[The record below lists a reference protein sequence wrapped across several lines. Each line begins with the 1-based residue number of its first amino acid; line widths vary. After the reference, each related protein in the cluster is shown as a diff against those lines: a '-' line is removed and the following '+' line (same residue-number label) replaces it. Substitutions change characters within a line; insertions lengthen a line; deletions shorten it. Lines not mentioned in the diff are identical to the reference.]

1 MAAVTRRRARL
12 GRAAGRGATKVG
24 SYNFGRL
31 LRIPHSMKIFRGIA
45 RRSER
50 VPVALAIGNFDG
62 VHRGHQ
68 ALLAQLVDAA
78 RRHRLTP
85 AVMTFEPHPR
95 ELFAP
100 ASAPARVANLRDK
113 IDALAAAGV
122 ERVFIQ
128 HFNRRFASL
137 SPERF
142 IDEVLVGGLDT
153 RWLLV
158 GDDFRFGA
166 RRAGD
171 VELLRQRAAERD
183 YIVEQLATVQEHG
196 VRVSS
201 SEVRQ
206 ALAAGDLARAAA
218 LLGRPYAISGRVLHG
233 RKLGREI
240 GFPTLNLRLAHKRP
254 AARGIYAVRVH
265 GLGERPRPGV
275 ASIGLRPTVDDSGR
289 WLLEVHLFDFAQQV
303 YGRLVRV
310 ELVHKLRDET
320 KYDSLQGLTAAIR
333 NDAATARALLALR

>member
-1 MAAVTRRRARL
+1 
-12 GRAAGRGATKVG
+12 
-24 SYNFGRL
+24 
-31 LRIPHSMKIFRGIA
+31 MKIFRGIA
-45 RRSER
+45 RRSDR
-50 VPVALAIGNFDG
+50 TPVALAIGNFDG

-68 ALLAQLVDAA
+68 ALLAQVVAAA
-78 RRHRLTP
+78 RQQSLAP

-100 ASAPARVANLRDK
+100 ASAPARIANLRDK
-113 IDALAAAGV
+113 IDALAAAGIA
-122 ERVFIQ
+122 RVFIQ
-128 HFNRRFASL
+128 HFNRRFAAL
-137 SPERF
+137 SPEQF
-142 IDEVLVGGLDT
+142 IDDVLVGGLNT
-153 RWLLV
+153 RWLIV

-171 VELLRQRAAERD
+171 VELLRRRAAD
-183 YIVEQLATVQEHG
+183 HGYVVEQLATVQEHG

-201 SEVRQ
+201 SEVRE
-206 ALAAGDLARAAA
+206 ALANGDLAHAAA

-254 AARGIYAVRVH
+254 AARGIYAVKVH
-265 GLGERPRPGV
+265 GLGQQSRPGV
-275 ASIGLRPTVDDSGR
+275 ASIGMRPTVDDTGR

-320 KYDSLQGLTAAIR
+320 KYESLNALSSAIR
-333 NDAATARALLALR
+333 NDAATARALLAPVEPRP